1 MEINFSLQPE
11 KILDEERKSADMD
24 KELKKISSKIA
35 DYSTLEKENRNAA
48 CAFPD
53 FAEKP
58 KAAPC

>member
-1 MEINFSLQPE
+1 
-11 KILDEERKSADMD
+11 MD

-58 KAAPC
+58 KAASC